1 MTERDALNLTRKSP
15 LKTTLPAN
23 VTIARCCDGK
33 VRLER
38 LKSSGVISARAW
50 IAGRDVRKSTGCK
63 TIPQAKLAATAWW
76 QDLCVRVRKGETI
89 GSPTFAHCAEKFLIF
104 QDLRAA
110 RGLITPAQ
118 ANNYRG
124 RAAFWMP
131 DLGRLRIAEM
141 DAECLETIRETRART
156 RNKRGKPLTMAMIQ
170 KDFIFIM
177 GVLRY
182 AHAEMKTLTDVPQA
196 PSFTGKFSVQKRG
209 RPFLSAE
216 EYQTLHHAA
225 KAQCDDDGL
234 NPRTK
239 RQRQHLYW
247 FILISVGGALRVG
260 EAESVRWCDC
270 EMKSLKMPNG
280 TTQEA
285 VRIMV
290 LGKHSKGGAREE
302 AYVLFGGV
310 FAYKQMLGARS
321 PEDAPDALLFP
332 ESNREGM
339 KRLLKDV
346 GLYEYR
352 DPATG
357 TTITRDRKSLR
368 PTGITLRLDK
378 GDNVSYRDIAK
389 WARTSVQ
396 MVADFYDQATPESS
410 AVKVATFKT
419 SPAKTTP

>member
-1 MTERDALNLTRKSP
+1 MSTTRRP
-15 LKTTLPAN
+15 TVRQTVLRL
-23 VTIARCCDGK
+23 ICDGR
-33 VRLER
+33 VRLEQRQTSAFIHARGYIQGR
-38 LKSSGVISARAW
+38 LLRKTTGTSN
-50 IAGRDVRKSTGCK
+50 VRVATRV
-63 TIPQAKLAATAWW
+63 ATAWW
-76 QDLCVRVRKGETI
+76 HALCVSDRAGERLH
-89 GSPTFAHCAEKFLIF
+89 GHTFASCAEKFLTHH
-104 QDLRAA
+104 DVRAA
-110 RGLITPAQ
+110 RGLVSAQQVRNYHDKWNVLKPLLGSTRVTDIT
-118 ANNYRG
+118 
-124 RAAFWMP
+124 
-131 DLGRLRIAEM
+131 AEY
-141 DAECLETIRETRART
+141 LETLRETRAAT
-156 RNKRGKPLTMAMIQ
+156 RNKTGVTLTASTIK
-170 KDFIFIM
+170 KDFIFVM
-177 GVLRY
+177 GTLKHAKDVL
-182 AHAEMKTLTDVPQA
+182 KVLTEVPA
-196 PSFTGKFSVQKRG
+196 TPSFTGKFSVQTHG

-216 EYQTLHHAA
+216 DYQTLHRAA
-225 KAQCDDDGL
+225 KAQCDVEGL
-234 NPRTK
+234 NSRTK
-239 RQRQHLYW
+239 RQREHLYW

-270 EMKSLKMPNG
+270 EHKSLQMPNG
-280 TTQEA
+280 TTTESI
-285 VRIMV
+285 RMMV

-310 FAYKQMLGARS
+310 FAYKQMLAARS
-321 PEDAPDALLFP
+321 PDAAPDALLFP

-339 KRLLKDV
+339 KRLLKDI

-357 TTITRDRKSLR
+357 ATLTRDRKSLR

>member
-1 MTERDALNLTRKSP
+1 MTERSKLDFTRKSP
-15 LKTTLPAN
+15 LDTTHPAN
-23 VTIARCCDGK
+23 VVIARCCDGK

-38 LKSSGVISARAW
+38 LKSSNIISARAW
-50 IAGRDVRKSTGCK
+50 IDGRDVRKSTGCK
-63 TIPQAKLAATAWW
+63 TIPQAKLAATVWW
-76 QDLCVRVRKGETI
+76 QDLCVRVRKGESI
-89 GSPTFAHCAEKFLIF
+89 GSPTFAHCASKFLAH
-104 QDLRAA
+104 QDVRAK
-110 RGLITPAQ
+110 RGLVTAAQ
-118 ANNYRG
+118 ANNYRNH
-124 RAAFWMP
+124 ANVWLP
-131 DLGRLRIAEM
+131 TLGRLRIVDINAEF
-141 DAECLETIRETRART
+141 LETLRETRAGALNR
-156 RNKRGKPLTMAMIQ
+156 RGASLTTSTIK

-182 AHAEMKTLTDVPQA
+182 AHTEMKVITDVPKTPA
-196 PSFTGKFSVQKRG
+196 FTGKFSVQKRG

-216 EYQTLHHAA
+216 DYQTLQRAA
-225 KAQCDDDGL
+225 KAQCDVEGL

-239 RQRQHLYW
+239 RQREHLYW

-270 EMKSLKMPNG
+270 EQKSLQMPDG
-280 TTQEA
+280 TTTESI
-285 VRIMV
+285 RMMV
-290 LGKHSKGGAREE
+290 LGKHSRGGVREE

-310 FAYKQMLGARS
+310 FAYKQMLAARS
-321 PEDAPDALLFP
+321 PDAAPDALLFP
-332 ESNREGM
+332 EGNREGM
-339 KRLLKDV
+339 KRLLKDID
-346 GLYEYR
+346 LYEYR

-357 TTITRDRKSLR
+357 ATLTRDRKSLR